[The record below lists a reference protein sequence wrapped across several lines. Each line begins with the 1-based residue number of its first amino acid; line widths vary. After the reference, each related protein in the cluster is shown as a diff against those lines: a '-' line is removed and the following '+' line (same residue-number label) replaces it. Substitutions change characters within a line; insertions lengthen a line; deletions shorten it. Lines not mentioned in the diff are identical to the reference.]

1 MKIKIDERSLLALE
15 EIKKNTD
22 ELLEMN
28 LNEMEV
34 TDENIKKAKE
44 ISDRLYKLTN
54 SVFRIGGLN
63 VFLET
68 EDDVRLE
75 ISLLPVNIKKF

>member
-1 MKIKIDERSLLALE
+1 MKIKIDEKSLLALE

-22 ELLEMN
+22 ELLQMN

-44 ISDRLYKLTN
+44 ISDRLYKLTQ
-54 SVFRIGGLN
+54 STFCIGGLN
-63 VFLET
+63 IVLET
-68 EDDVRLE
+68 DDGV
-75 ISLLPVNIKKF
+75 KFILSTM

>member
-22 ELLEMN
+22 ELLQMN

-34 TDENIKKAKE
+34 TDENIKKARE
-44 ISDRLYKLTN
+44 ISNKLYKLTN
-54 SVFRIGGLN
+54 SVFRVGGFN
-63 VFLET
+63 IFLET
-68 EDDVRLE
+68 KDGTRLE
-75 ISLLPVNIKKF
+75 ISSIPINIQY